1 MNSVQLLI
9 DRVRLTE
16 KQKLDDLCQW
26 LLGHLHESI
35 GWSVLVQR
43 SKMSNEELHR
53 LFMQHHHMS
62 PMQWIGHPKPDQYR
76 DKASTWLSSKFLS
89 PAKKVVWAKAR
100 YPPTWQL
107 ICASK
112 ATKWRC

>member
-62 PMQWIGHPKPDQYR
+62 PMQWISQQRERMVH
-76 DKASTWLSSKFLS
+76 AS
-89 PAKKVVWAKAR
+89 
-100 YPPTWQL
+100 
-107 ICASK
+107 
-112 ATKWRC
+112 ATPSQTKLETRHQHD

>member
-62 PMQWIGHPKPDQYR
+62 PMQWISQQREKMVH
-76 DKASTWLSSKFLS
+76 AS
-89 PAKKVVWAKAR
+89 
-100 YPPTWQL
+100 
-107 ICASK
+107 
-112 ATKWRC
+112 ATLGQTNLETRHQHG